1 MAAALPKDPP
11 RPPMPK
17 GVVLDTGLESPLATI
32 PPLPKPHLPKP
43 ASRRRQRSV
52 GAADGMFE
60 LDAQANLADRAV
72 RARVGDKDLGN
83 DSALAMAAAEAVA
96 AENKD
101 GDVDKSL
108 VQEEVDASV
117 DARRSSEFKALPE
130 EVRVRDC
137 SSWCSTKS
145 NLNPPES
152 WRRFPAVTGAQSG
165 RVDLREGAA

>member
-1 MAAALPKDPP
+1 
-11 RPPMPK
+11 
-17 GVVLDTGLESPLATI
+17 
-32 PPLPKPHLPKP
+32 
-43 ASRRRQRSV
+43 
-52 GAADGMFE
+52 MFE

-137 SSWCSTKS
+137 SSWCSPS
-145 NLNPPES
+145 LI
-152 WRRFPAVTGAQSG
+152 
-165 RVDLREGAA
+165 